1 MSAGTVLRYKG
12 EGNEQYKL
20 PSTDLVI
27 TLVDE
32 KSDEN
37 ISEVAKQTKRRG
49 NDLIYTCKIS
59 LKKALNAEPI
69 TVKTLD
75 DRIIKVPVDSIV
87 TPRTVIKVDGEGM
100 IIRDESVDP
109 LDEPKRGDLYVKFDV
124 RFPKKLTEDQR

>member
-20 PSTDLVI
+20 PPTDLVI

-59 LKKALNAEPI
+59 LKQALNAEPI

-87 TPRTVIKVDGEGM
+87 TPRSVIKVDGEGM
-100 IIRDESVDP
+100 VIRDESVDP

>member
-37 ISEVAKQTKRRG
+37 ISEVAK
-49 NDLIYTCKIS
+49 
-59 LKKALNAEPI
+59 
-69 TVKTLD
+69 
-75 DRIIKVPVDSIV
+75 
-87 TPRTVIKVDGEGM
+87 
-100 IIRDESVDP
+100 
-109 LDEPKRGDLYVKFDV
+109 
-124 RFPKKLTEDQR
+124 